1 MHKLNDDQLEIIED
15 AISHVDGDGE
25 MYSYSGRGMFGRQCL
40 GIDFDSMSDAFRFA
54 LLIEDEDLAVML
66 SQPRFDNMG
75 LGIVIY
81 WPNVEAPEGLDEDED
96 EDEDALV

>member
-15 AISHVDGDGE
+15 AIGYFDDAE
-25 MYSYSGRGMFGRQCL
+25 MDSYSGRGMFGRQCL
-40 GIDFDSMSDAFRFA
+40 GITFNSMGDAFRFA
-54 LLIEDEDLAVML
+54 LLLDDEDLTLML
-66 SQPRFDNMG
+66 SAPRFDNMG

-81 WPNVEAPEGLDEDED
+81 WPDVEAPEGIGEDED